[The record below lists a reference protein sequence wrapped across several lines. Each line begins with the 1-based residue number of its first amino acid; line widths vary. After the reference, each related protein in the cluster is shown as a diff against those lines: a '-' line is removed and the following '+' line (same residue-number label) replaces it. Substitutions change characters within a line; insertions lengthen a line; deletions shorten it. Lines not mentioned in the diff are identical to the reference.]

1 MFEVM
6 RIVAWWVH
14 QDSNLGPAGYE
25 PVALTAELWTRTGDS
40 SKTASLPYF
49 DAISDLHRLS
59 HQHDLR
65 SRGVAF
71 GCEHRNL
78 AKNLTLRYA
87 ERDVAE
93 DGEELARLH
102 LIVAAEVDLHE
113 LTDSELCQP
122 IAAS

>member
-1 MFEVM
+1 
-6 RIVAWWVH
+6 
-14 QDSNLGPAGYE
+14 
-25 PVALTAELWTRTGDS
+25 
-40 SKTASLPYF
+40 
-49 DAISDLHRLS
+49 
-59 HQHDLR
+59 
-65 SRGVAF
+65 VAF